1 MRDAHMLGNALQPEG
16 LTSLRGRLQQP
27 TAEDIREV
35 AQQFESVFVEMML
48 KQMRA
53 ATPGESMFGG
63 NAEDTYRSLF
73 DRQMALQVARG
84 EGIGLAPMIE
94 REMRRN
100 VGLETDEA
108 QAVRG
113 LEDYRRQPV
122 TLPRSADESAVSG
135 VVEPGGAESAAPED
149 RGGATGLGGK
159 GPAWSTPEEFV
170 EAIGPAARRTAEKL
184 GVPAVALVAQAA
196 LETGW
201 GQHVIRDGEGRS
213 SNNLFNIKAHTSA
226 WKDESVRVPTLEYRD
241 GIPQREFADF
251 RVYDSVEDSFRDY
264 ADFLQRNPRYR
275 AALEVGDD
283 PSRFVRALQQAG
295 YATDPRYAEKLERI
309 MESTRGDHVR
319 AGADVLKIPD
329 DVPTG

>member
-1 MRDAHMLGNALQPEG
+1 MRDAHMLGNALQPDG
-16 LTSLRGRLQQP
+16 LAGLRGRLQQP

-35 AQQFESVFVEMML
+35 AQQFESVFVEMLL

-53 ATPGESMFGG
+53 ATPGDSIFGG

-73 DRQMALQVARG
+73 DRQMAVQLARG

-94 REMRRN
+94 REMLRN
-100 VGLETDEA
+100 AGLDVDEA
-108 QAVRG
+108 HAARG
-113 LEDYRRQPV
+113 LDDYRRSALPVPRAPDGEGAGGAGMEVGDSAVQPV
-122 TLPRSADESAVSG
+122 TAMGASG
-135 VVEPGGAESAAPED
+135 M
-149 RGGATGLGGK
+149 GGK

-201 GQHVIRDGEGRS
+201 GRHVIRDSEGRS

-226 WKDESVRVPTLEYRD
+226 WTDQSVRVPTLEYRG
-241 GIPQREFADF
+241 GIPQREVAAF
-251 RVYDSVEDSFRDY
+251 RVYDSVEESFRDY
-264 ADFLQRNPRYR
+264 ADFLRSNPRYR
-275 AALEVGDD
+275 AALEAGDD
-283 PSRFVRALQQAG
+283 PSRFVRALQEAG

-309 MESTRGDHVR
+309 MDSRGRDQVR
-319 AGADVLKIPD
+319 AGADLLKIPD